1 MLPWEDT
8 SQLKMLQIKYQQA
21 LLIKMPSQNL
31 KNREKLKHYLTKKLK
46 MMLLLQG
53 VIPALKQ
60 TELGIFKKEDKGNY
74 TERLVRCSRK
84 EKI

>member
-1 MLPWEDT
+1 MLTWEDT

-21 LLIKMPSQNL
+21 LVITMPHHNL
-31 KNREKLKHYLTKKLK
+31 ENREKLEQHLAKKLI

-60 TELGIFKKEDKGNY
+60 TELGIFKKEDKGNF